1 MCLCV
6 TGDRSQGPDLFSAI
20 YGPSSTLTEAAE
32 IQFRSGA
39 ELDGSTGI
47 VCLRPKPVN
56 VVSGVSSLTSQC
68 SVIVASYVK
77 GSK

>member
-1 MCLCV
+1 MHVC
-6 TGDRSQGPDLFSAI
+6 DRGQVSRSRSSSAI

-39 ELDGSTGI
+39 ELDRSAGI